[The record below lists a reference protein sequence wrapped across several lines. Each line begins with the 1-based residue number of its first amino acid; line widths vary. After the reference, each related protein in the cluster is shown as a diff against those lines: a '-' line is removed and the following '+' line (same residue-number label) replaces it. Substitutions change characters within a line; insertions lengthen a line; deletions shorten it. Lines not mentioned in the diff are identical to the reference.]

1 VTSDYEPTDYEPTDT
16 MTPAPFTSAPAS
28 RESRLGQHLRH
39 ELVQPDLMT
48 QRRLGQAKSSDIDV
62 LLTTEGTYPFV
73 TGGVSTWAHQ
83 LISGLSEKRFV
94 VYAVVANTNMAV
106 CYESPPNLVDVV
118 HMPMWGTEDNAEFNP
133 RPGWVTRHLRRP
145 GKLFDTS
152 FLPAYRQL
160 VVAFALGEGG
170 PDDLVAALCALSEYA
185 EHFSLRLALRDG
197 RTWRLFRD
205 TLAAHPLYRRLSTYE
220 AIDLA
225 RSVYR
230 YLTPLDYPADLP
242 QVVHASAAAFCAIP
256 AVVLRERW
264 GVPFLLTEHGVYYRE
279 RLLTLGRH
287 NSSSPYRVFLSNFY
301 AAVVA
306 MAYSRADL
314 VSPVARFNASWEI
327 RLGVD
332 EAKIH
337 PMPNGVDP
345 ARFPNDRPAGSGTDP
360 LTLVAVARLERLKD
374 IHTLLRAFAIIRTR
388 VPGIRLRIH
397 GPESD
402 AGYAKS
408 CYALA
413 EQLALGESCVF
424 EGPTADV
431 GKALN
436 DGDIAVLSSI
446 SEGFPFAAVEAL
458 MAGRPMVATEV
469 GGVPEVVIPPYGRLV
484 PPGRPAELAD
494 AICSMAADRKGL
506 ARLGELGR
514 GAMLGSYTLQVFLDG
529 HRALYDEVRAR
540 ALAT

>member
-1 VTSDYEPTDYEPTDT
+1 MD
-16 MTPAPFTSAPAS
+16 APLLAS
-28 RESRLGQHLRH
+28 PPPLRT
-39 ELVQPDLMT
+39 E
-48 QRRLGQAKSSDIDV
+48 RRPHDAIVSDIDV
-62 LLTTEGTYPFV
+62 LLTTEGTYPYV

-83 LISGLSEKRFV
+83 LVTGLSEKRFV
-94 VYAVVANTNMAV
+94 VYSVVANTSLAV
-106 CYESPPNLVDVV
+106 RYEPPPNLAHVV
-118 HMPMWGTEDNAEFNP
+118 QVPLWGTEDNAEFNP
-133 RPGWVTRHLRRP
+133 RPGWIARRLRRP
-145 GKLFDTS
+145 GRSFDEE
-152 FLPAYRQL
+152 FLPAYAQL
-160 VVAFALGEGG
+160 VISVALGEGG
-170 PDDLVAALCALSEYA
+170 PDDMVAALCALSVYA
-185 EHFSLRLALRDG
+185 DRFSLKLAMRDG

-205 TLAAHPLYRRLSTYE
+205 TLATHPLYQRLTTYE

-230 YLTPLDYPADLP
+230 YLAPLDYPTELP

-256 AVVLRERW
+256 AVVLRERF

-279 RLLTLGRH
+279 RLLALGR
-287 NSSSPYRVFLSNFY
+287 NRSNSPYRIFLSNFY

-314 VSPVARFNASWEI
+314 VAPVAKFNATWEM

-345 ARFPNDRPAGSGTDP
+345 ERFPLLRSAGSGDGP

-374 IHTLLRAFAIIRTR
+374 IHTLLRAFAIVRTR
-388 VPGIRLRIH
+388 IPGVRLEIH

-402 AGYAKS
+402 ANYARS

-413 EQLALGESCVF
+413 EQLELGTSCDF
-424 EGPTADV
+424 RGPTADV
-431 GKALN
+431 GRALN
-436 DGDIAVLSSI
+436 EGDIAVLSSI

-469 GGVPEVVIPPYGRLV
+469 GGVPEVIVPPYGRLV
-484 PPGRPAELAD
+484 PPGRPVDLAD
-494 AICSMAADRKGL
+494 GICAMAADRAGL
-506 ARLGELGR
+506 GRLGELGR
-514 GAMLGSYTLQVFLDG
+514 QAMLESYTLDVFLDG
-529 HRALYDEVRAR
+529 YRWLYDEVRAR
-540 ALAT
+540 VPRS

>member
-1 VTSDYEPTDYEPTDT
+1 V
-16 MTPAPFTSAPAS
+16 
-28 RESRLGQHLRH
+28 
-39 ELVQPDLMT
+39 
-48 QRRLGQAKSSDIDV
+48 SDIDV
-62 LLTTEGTYPFV
+62 LLTTEGTYPYV

-83 LISGLSEKRFV
+83 LVTGLAEKQFV
-94 VYAVVANTNMAV
+94 VYSVVANTSMAV
-106 CYESPPNLVDVV
+106 RYEPPPNLAHIVQV
-118 HMPMWGTEDNAEFNP
+118 PLWGTEDTAEFNP
-133 RPGWVTRHLRRP
+133 RPGWITRRMRRP
-145 GKLFDTS
+145 GRHFDEE
-152 FLPAYRQL
+152 FLPAYAQL
-160 VVAFALGEGG
+160 VVSVALGEGG
-170 PDDLVAALCALSEYA
+170 PDDLVAALCALSVYA
-185 EHFSLRLALRDG
+185 DRYSLKRAMRDG

-205 TLAAHPLYRRLSTYE
+205 TLATHPLYQRLTTYE

-230 YLTPLDYPADLP
+230 YLGPLDYPTDLP

-256 AVVLRERW
+256 AVVLRERY

-279 RLLTLGRH
+279 RLLALGR
-287 NSSSPYRVFLSNFY
+287 NRTNSPYRIFLSNFY

-314 VSPVARFNASWEI
+314 VAPVAKFNATWET

-345 ARFPNDRPAGSGTDP
+345 ERFPLTRPAGSGTDP

-374 IHTLLRAFAIIRTR
+374 IHTLLRAFAIVRTR
-388 VPGIRLRIH
+388 IPGVRLQIH

-402 AGYAKS
+402 ASYARS

-413 EQLALGESCVF
+413 EQLELGPSCVF
-424 EGPTADV
+424 RGPTADV
-431 GKALN
+431 GQALN
-436 DGDIAVLSSI
+436 EGDIAVLSSI

-469 GGVPEVVIPPYGRLV
+469 GGVPEVIEPPYGRLV
-484 PPGRPAELAD
+484 PPGRPLDLAD
-494 AICSMAADRKGL
+494 GICAMAADRGNL

-514 GAMLGSYTLQVFLDG
+514 QAMLESYTLDVFLDG
-529 HRALYDEVRAR
+529 YRWLYDEVRS
-540 ALAT
+540 LASAH

>member
-1 VTSDYEPTDYEPTDT
+1 VDVPLLASPPPPCTGRRPDDAVVSD
-16 MTPAPFTSAPAS
+16 
-28 RESRLGQHLRH
+28 
-39 ELVQPDLMT
+39 V
-48 QRRLGQAKSSDIDV
+48 DV
-62 LLTTEGTYPFV
+62 LLTTEGTYPYV

-83 LISGLSEKRFV
+83 LVTGLTEKQFV
-94 VYAVVANTNMAV
+94 VYSVVANTNLAIR
-106 CYESPPNLVDVV
+106 YEPPPNLAHVV
-118 HMPMWGTEDNAEFNP
+118 QVPLWGTEDNAEFNP
-133 RPGWVTRHLRRP
+133 RPGWIARRLRRP
-145 GKLFDTS
+145 GRHFDEE
-152 FLPAYRQL
+152 FLPAYAQL
-160 VVAFALGEGG
+160 VISVALGEGG
-170 PDDLVAALCALSEYA
+170 PDDMVAALCALSVYA
-185 EHFSLRLALRDG
+185 DRFSLKLAMRDG

-205 TLAAHPLYRRLSTYE
+205 TLATHPLYQRLTTYE

-230 YLTPLDYPADLP
+230 YLAPLDYPTELP
-242 QVVHASAAAFCAIP
+242 HVVHASAAAFCAIP
-256 AVVLRERW
+256 AVVLRERF

-279 RLLTLGRH
+279 RLLALGR
-287 NSSSPYRVFLSNFY
+287 NRSNSPYRIFLSNFY

-314 VSPVARFNASWEI
+314 VAPVAKFNATWEM

-345 ARFPNDRPAGSGTDP
+345 ERFPLLRPAGSGDGP

-374 IHTLLRAFAIIRTR
+374 IHTLLRAFAIVRTR
-388 VPGIRLRIH
+388 IPGVRLEIH

-402 AGYAKS
+402 ANYARS

-413 EQLALGESCVF
+413 EQLELGPSCSF
-424 EGPTADV
+424 RGPTADV
-431 GKALN
+431 GRALN
-436 DGDIAVLSSI
+436 EGDIAVLSSI

-469 GGVPEVVIPPYGRLV
+469 GGVPEVIVPPYGRLV
-484 PPGRPAELAD
+484 PPGRPVDLAD
-494 AICSMAADRKGL
+494 GICAMAADRGGL

-514 GAMLGSYTLQVFLDG
+514 QAMLEHYTLDVFLDG
-529 HRALYDEVRAR
+529 YRWLYDEVRAR
-540 ALAT
+540 VPRN